1 MSRDLFYLRCYAKKI
16 IIIYVVLLMLVVPHF
31 ATDTLV
37 LAICIFLVSEPSCY
51 YHYISSIGE
60 VQVDNVDRIAETYKE
75 NNLATIAA
83 HNPSI
88 FENLAKQ
95 FDNIAKRLEYSVDL
109 SGKQIFPNDTIKEDV
124 VTHYRS
130 STFTINTLKYTL
142 LGFDITA
149 SDIRIKV
156 EPSRI
161 DTTTTKVDLPIVVAR
176 DVSIAKGLI
185 DLKYDQ
191 INLSSIYGIYDKT
204 SDKMTIHIP
213 LSVAL
218 RYLPRSFV

>member
-1 MSRDLFYLRCYAKKI
+1 M
-16 IIIYVVLLMLVVPHF
+16 LMVPYF
-31 ATDTLV
+31 ATDTLI

-51 YHYISSIGE
+51 YHSKSSIGE
-60 VQVDNVDRIAETYKE
+60 VQVDNVDRIGETYKE
-75 NNLATIAA
+75 NNLVTIAA
-83 HNPSI
+83 LNPSI

-130 STFTINTLKYTL
+130 SAFTINTLKYTI

-156 EPSRI
+156 EPSSI

-176 DVSIAKGLI
+176 DVSVAKGLI
-185 DLKYDQ
+185 DLRYDQ
-191 INLSSIYGIYDKT
+191 INLSSIYGIYDKI

-218 RYLPRSFV
+218 RYLPRSLA